1 VESKNLKDMSLDE
14 LKQKATLLGV
24 AYKGNISKEKLSA
37 LIEEVSKERNEAVGV
52 KLVDPYEEPVEDPD
66 YIEAFDAVNK
76 IKPKKSEIDE
86 LRYQALLMLKVRIT
100 NLNPEESDSPTVYA
114 GVVTPYVRAA
124 RYIPF
129 DRVWYVEQ
137 CLVDKL
143 LTDKI
148 QVFVNEIDPRTNRPN
163 GNKKPKL
170 VKHYNVEFV
179 K

>member
-1 VESKNLKDMSLDE
+1 MESKTLDEMSLEE
-14 LKQKATLLGV
+14 LKQTATLYGV
-24 AYKGNISKEKLSA
+24 SYKGNISKEKLKL
-37 LIEEVSKERNEAVGV
+37 LIEEVKKERPKSVGV
-52 KLVDPYEEPVEDPD
+52 ELVDDFEEPIEDPD
-66 YIEAFDAVNK
+66 FDEEYDK
-76 IKPKKSEIDE
+76 TISKKPKKGEIDE

-100 NLNPEESDSPTVYA
+100 NLNPEESDSSTVYA

-143 LTDKI
+143 MTDKI
-148 QVFVNEIDPRTNRPN
+148 QVFVNELDPRTGRPN

-179 K
+179 R